1 MKVGNLIQGKSSG
14 RFSQAAGWFGLI
26 VKEESW
32 AYRIHWLIIPGGVSF
47 VGQWLHRDII
57 RNYFH
62 ILESPTDREAFSA
75 PRKHQKAP
83 PK

>member
-1 MKVGNLIQGKSSG
+1 MKVGTLIQGKDKG
-14 RFSQAAGWFGLI
+14 GWGGDWLGLI

-32 AYRIHWLIIPGGVSF
+32 AYRIHWLILPYGG
-47 VGQWLHRDII
+47 GYIGEWLHQDII